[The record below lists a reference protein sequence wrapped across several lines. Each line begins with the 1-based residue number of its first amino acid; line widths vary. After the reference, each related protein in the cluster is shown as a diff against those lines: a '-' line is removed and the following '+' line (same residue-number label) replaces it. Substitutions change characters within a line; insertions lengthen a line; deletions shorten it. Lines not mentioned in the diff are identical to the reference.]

1 MFHFL
6 GLCFQT
12 LVRLLRSRQRLLE
25 NMVRR
30 QQLVVLKR
38 RHRRPRLDRFDR
50 LFWLLVRRCWSGWK
64 EALLVVTPE
73 TAVRWHRAGFRWY
86 WTVISKPRKPIAR
99 RRTSQEVRDL
109 NFQMVAEN
117 PTWGA
122 RREILTES
130 LLVGGVTVVQL
141 VFRVQTFAKGNCAML
156 RRCVDEILAKNTGAT
171 IVFESYRVSF
181 GAF

>member
-1 MFHFL
+1 MASRRIP
-6 GLCFQT
+6 
-12 LVRLLRSRQRLLE
+12 LVLDGDFETQEAHRQ
-25 NMVRR
+25 
-30 QQLVVLKR
+30 KT
-38 RHRRPRLDRFDR
+38 HIPG
-50 LFWLLVRRCWSGWK
+50 GW
-64 EALLVVTPE
+64 
-73 TAVRWHRAGFRWY
+73 
-86 WTVISKPRKPIAR
+86 
-99 RRTSQEVRDL
+99 DL

-122 RREILTES
+122 RRKILTES
-130 LLVGGVTVVQL
+130 LPVGGVTVVQL